1 MRNYHAGDLAAAKQD
16 FDNAVD
22 TMLSSGLDLKNSPA
36 LSDEFE
42 HIVDAVNTLEMDA
55 LKQGNGFAPPMEQTP
70 VGVANDVTFPVDP
83 NIRAAAEAELK
94 TTQSDLPL
102 VINDA
107 VTSYIGYFSNTSTG
121 RNTIISSLRRAGRYK
136 DLIERTLREEGV
148 PADLIYQAVAESG
161 FQIQALNARTG
172 AAGHVAVH
180 ALPWRV
186 WSGAQWVGGRAFRS
200 GESYTRLRPRDQE
213 ELSTV
218 WRLVPGHGWL

>member
-1 MRNYHAGDLAAAKQD
+1 
-16 FDNAVD
+16 
-22 TMLSSGLDLKNSPA
+22 
-36 LSDEFE
+36 
-42 HIVDAVNTLEMDA
+42 
-55 LKQGNGFAPPMEQTP
+55 

-121 RNTIISSLRRAGRYK
+121 RNTIVSSLRRAGRYK
-136 DLIERTLREEGV
+136 DLIERTLRDEGV

-172 AAGHVAVH
+172 AAGMWQFMPFAGPMGWSVTAGWMSASTPRSPLGPTHARSRKLPAV
-180 ALPWRV
+180 W
-186 WSGAQWVGGRAFRS
+186 
-200 GESYTRLRPRDQE
+200 
-213 ELSTV
+213 
-218 WRLVPGHGWL
+218 